1 MAYAPTRAAAAR
13 STRPAA
19 WAALPLLSL
28 LAALL
33 APSPAHGCTVF
44 ELMSS
49 GFAANAVHLMH
60 AEAVF
65 GGGERDL
72 LYGSTLVGCPCR
84 PTVALTI
91 LPTVRFRKG
100 RMARTRGYCMLD
112 LTGGAVHCRYMET
125 CLTAG
130 MHCWQAGVNGTF
142 FVDASAFAYRCS
154 DGGGWHDFF
163 DVQPEVLVPWSAA
176 REAAEGEPCVR
187 HTFDSVDALLDSRF
201 HIGWDSWDQAGAMR
215 VCALYEPA

>member
-1 MAYAPTRAAAAR
+1 MSLQAHCRINNTATSEVSQRAHGTYQRILHAGSHRR
-13 STRPAA
+13 SS
-19 WAALPLLSL
+19 ALPL
-28 LAALL
+28 
-33 APSPAHGCTVF
+33 
-44 ELMSS
+44 
-49 GFAANAVHLMH
+49 
-60 AEAVF
+60 
-65 GGGERDL
+65 
-72 LYGSTLVGCPCR
+72 YGDVPD
-84 PTVALTI
+84 
-91 LPTVRFRKG
+91 G
-100 RMARTRGYCMLD
+100 RL
-112 LTGGAVHCRYMET
+112 
-125 CLTAG
+125 
-130 MHCWQAGVNGTF
+130 HCWQAGVNGTF